1 MDVVYVEAIELSAT
15 IGSDWWSRVR
25 PQPISVSVY
34 LHLNPSHL
42 DLAGT
47 TDDVADSI
55 HYGHLCKSITALAQ
69 DPQASFASAH
79 DLARQVAEA
88 AIRFA
93 GDVVTYVRVV
103 IGSSKLIPLALTF
116 ELEMVVHNL
125 PPSASENAF
134 PAGNVRVRVNG
145 LTLATIIGVNPPERE
160 AKQRVITNITIV
172 EKDNATTSPDYP
184 QLISQ
189 IAKDIEASSYLT
201 LEKFVYEIVRTACL
215 SSQAVDTVT
224 VHAEKP
230 SALSF
235 ASVSGV
241 QITRPRDAFLAA

>member
-15 IGSDWWSRVR
+15 IGSDWWGRVR

-34 LHLNPSHL
+34 LHLKPSHL
-42 DLAGT
+42 DIAGT

-88 AIRFA
+88 AISFA
-93 GDVVTYVRVV
+93 GDVVTYVRVI

-125 PPSASENAF
+125 PPSASESAS
-134 PAGNVRVRVNG
+134 PAGNVRARVNG

-172 EKDNATTSPDYP
+172 EKDNATRSPDYP
-184 QLISQ
+184 RLISQ
-189 IAKDIEASSYLT
+189 IAKVCSIARLT
-201 LEKFVYEIVRTACL
+201 
-215 SSQAVDTVT
+215 Q
-224 VHAEKP
+224 
-230 SALSF
+230 
-235 ASVSGV
+235 
-241 QITRPRDAFLAA
+241 